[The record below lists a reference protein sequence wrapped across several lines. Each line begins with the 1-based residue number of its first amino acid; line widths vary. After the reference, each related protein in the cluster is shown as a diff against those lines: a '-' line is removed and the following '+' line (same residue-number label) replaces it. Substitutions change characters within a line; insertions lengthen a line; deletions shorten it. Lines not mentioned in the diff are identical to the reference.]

1 MSNVINFHEAVAKL
15 KAKRAKNQKPV
26 FITQGDGN
34 EASDLFWVPLG
45 TFFSPEMLQ
54 EVANKLT
61 CTLKPVHLRLVK

>member
-1 MSNVINFHEAVAKL
+1 MAKIINFHEAVAKL
-15 KAKRAKNQKPV
+15 KEKRAKEQRPV

-45 TFFSPEMLQ
+45 TFFSPEILQ
-54 EVANKLT
+54 DVANKLT